1 MGLVAPEGLVPQYRA
16 WCPSLTAF
24 LGRSNLDV
32 RPGVFAGLVGL
43 LRFFLFTYLFVVAGV
58 M

>member
-1 MGLVAPEGLVPQYRA
+1 MGLVAPEELVPWHRA
-16 WCPSLTAF
+16 WCPSLAAF
-24 LGRSNLDV
+24 LGRSNLD
-32 RPGVFAGLVGL
+32 GLSAGLVGL